1 MPSPAAPTAAP
12 AEDEAEVLRD
22 FERVLRE
29 AVVEGVREECADC
42 PELKALLADIDAE
55 MEKAR
60 TKDSAAVR
68 ACVSA
73 KIPVLMREG
82 YEQKQAIAISF
93 AYCRRKK

>member
-1 MPSPAAPTAAP
+1 MPSPAAPTVPTA
-12 AEDEAEVLRD
+12 DEAEALRD

-42 PELKALLADIDAE
+42 PELKALLSDIDAE
-55 MEKAR
+55 MEKAQP
-60 TKDSAAVR
+60 KDSAAVR

-82 YEQKQAIAISF
+82 YEQKQAVAISF
-93 AYCRRKK
+93 AYCRKKK